1 MGAIKKRC
9 PTCHQLYEGKRC
21 PTCTRKYQNKR
32 MQKNEARKMYGSR
45 KWEKCRKNVLIK
57 YMGYD
62 IWMLGIGV
70 YSRPAR
76 PVVHHIIERDE
87 APELAYRLDNL
98 ITVSIE
104 SHAEIH
110 AMYKKDKEAALERI
124 QAGIMEF
131 RKRFGGG

>member
-21 PTCTRKYQNKR
+21 PICTRKYQNKR
-32 MQKNEARKMYGSR
+32 MQENEARKMYGSR

-70 YSRPAR
+70 YSRPR
-76 PVVHHIIERDE
+76 GRWSTI
-87 APELAYRLDNL
+87 
-98 ITVSIE
+98 S
-104 SHAEIH
+104 
-110 AMYKKDKEAALERI
+110 
-124 QAGIMEF
+124 
-131 RKRFGGG
+131 